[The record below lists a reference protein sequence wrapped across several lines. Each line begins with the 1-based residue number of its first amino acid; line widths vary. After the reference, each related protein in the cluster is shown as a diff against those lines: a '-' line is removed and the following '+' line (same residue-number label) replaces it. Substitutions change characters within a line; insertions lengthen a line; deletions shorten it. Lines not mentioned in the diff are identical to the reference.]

1 LAAQALITPLVAD
14 LAVVALMVAAA
25 LLARRE
31 LQPLRLA
38 ALVER
43 IQQERVAAPVGPQQ
57 DLEGSVV
64 AGPMAAV
71 AVAVVALPQLV
82 Q

>member
-43 IQQERVAAPVGPQQ
+43 IQQERVAALVGPQQ

-64 AGPMAAV
+64 AGPMVAV